1 MKLIAGLTCLLA
13 TPAVAQFDCV
23 IKDRSCVANCAQ
35 TEVRF
40 DIDEAQFADPQD
52 SNDPPRRQVTMVTQ
66 NNATF
71 AATAIMMPHGVRGFH
86 EDAGELGSRLMIV
99 QADGA
104 ARLTL
109 QPDKVTLVGQCTQ
122 QR

>member
-23 IKDRSCVANCAQ
+23 LKDRSCVENCAQ

-52 SNDPPRRQVTMVTQ
+52 PNDPPRRQVTMVTQ
-66 NNATF
+66 NNETF

-86 EDAGELGSRLMIV
+86 KDAGELGSRLMIV
-99 QADGA
+99 QPDGA

-109 QPDKVTLVGQCTQ
+109 QPDNVTLVGQCTQ

>member
-23 IKDRSCVANCAQ
+23 LKDRSCVANCAQ
-35 TEVRF
+35 IEVRF
-40 DIDEAQFADPQD
+40 DIDEAQFADPH
-52 SNDPPRRQVTMVTQ
+52 DPPRRQVTMVTQ

-71 AATAIMMPHGVRGFH
+71 AATAIMMTHGVRGFH

-109 QPDKVTLVGQCTQ
+109 QPDNVTLVGQSA
-122 QR
+122 